1 MFNPFKRNSRRGVP
15 AAARSGGRG
24 GRSLNLTLLLG
35 GVAIVGTFALVFYI
49 LLGLNKQYTYFVA
62 IREVPAGAVLESTDI
77 TAMTGS
83 GNPIGSNVII
93 GTDEMNAHLG
103 QLVTRELLV
112 GDVIQYST
120 LFWQADNSSN
130 NPADPNAGQHYAY
143 RFTQLIP
150 ANDRGVVITGDPTT
164 TYVRA
169 GDYVD
174 IYYADATSVRRMF
187 EAQVLYAIPQV
198 DPASGAAAGQ
208 VGVPT
213 GTSFVL
219 NLTPQQAQD
228 LVWAQQNGTIRVALA
243 PPDVTGGSTTQVT
256 NQTYFDQTY
265 GVSAVGSPGPV
276 SSGASLPQVSG
287 TTPVPSQGV
296 PGLPSPAA
304 SK

>member
-1 MFNPFKRNSRRGVP
+1 MPNFLKRNNRRGVP
-15 AAARSGGRG
+15 ATIRTGGRG
-24 GRSLNLTLLLG
+24 GRKLNLPLILA
-35 GVAIVGTFALVFYI
+35 GVVIIGAFAVVFFF
-49 LLGLNKQYTYFVA
+49 LSSMNKQYTYFVA
-62 IREVPAGAVLESTDI
+62 ITEVPAGSVLTSAEI
-77 TAMTGS
+77 APRTGS
-83 GNPIGSNVII
+83 GDPIGNVIV
-93 GTDEMNAHLG
+93 GTDNMNAHLG

-120 LFWQADNSSN
+120 LFWHADNSAN

-150 ANDRGVVITGDPTT
+150 SDNRGVVINGDPTT

-174 IYYADATSVRRMF
+174 IYFADAASVRRMF
-187 EAQVLYAIPQV
+187 EAQVLYAIPQT

-243 PPDVTGGSTTQVT
+243 PPDVNQNSTTKIT
-256 NQTYFDQTY
+256 DQTYFDQTY
-265 GVSAVGSPGPV
+265 GVSAVGPV
-276 SSGASLPQVSG
+276 PSGSGASLPPLSQA
-287 TTPVPSQGV
+287 TPAPSQGV
-296 PGLPSPAA
+296 PGLPSPSAT
-304 SK
+304 K

>member
-1 MFNPFKRNSRRGVP
+1 MNNPFKRNSRRGVP

-24 GRSLNLTLLLG
+24 GRSLNLTLVLG
-35 GVAIVGTFALVFYI
+35 GVAIVATFALVFYF
-49 LLGLNKQYTYFVA
+49 LSSMNKQYTYFVA
-62 IREVPAGAVLESTDI
+62 IKEVPAGAMLQTTDI
-77 TAMTGS
+77 QAMTGS
-83 GNPIGSNVII
+83 GDPIGDNVIV
-93 GTDEMNAHLG
+93 GTDEMNSHLG

-112 GDVIQYST
+112 GDVLQYSS
-120 LFWQADNSSN
+120 LYWHSDNSAN
-130 NPADPNAGQHYAY
+130 NPSDPNAGQHYAY
-143 RFTQLIP
+143 RFTQLIQP
-150 ANDRGVVITGDPTT
+150 NNRGVVITGDPTT

-174 IYYADATSVRRMF
+174 VYYADATSVRRMF
-187 EAQVLYAIPQV
+187 EAQVMYAIPQS
-198 DPASGAAAGQ
+198 DPASGAGSGQ

-228 LVWAQQNGTIRVALA
+228 LVWAQQNGTIRIALA

-265 GVSAVGSPGPV
+265 GVSSVSPV
-276 SSGASLPQVSG
+276 SSGSGSSLPPVSG
-287 TTPVPSQGV
+287 VTPAPSQGV
-296 PGLPSPAA
+296 PGLPSPSA

>member
-1 MFNPFKRNSRRGVP
+1 MFNPFKRNARRGVP
-15 AAARSGGRG
+15 TAARSGGR
-24 GRSLNLTLLLG
+24 SINLMLILG
-35 GVAIVGTFALVFYI
+35 GVAIIGVFALVFYS
-49 LLGLNKQYTYFVA
+49 LSSLNKQYTYFVA
-62 IREVPAGAVLESTDI
+62 THEVPAGAVLQSTDI
-77 TAMTGS
+77 APMTGA
-83 GNPIGSNVII
+83 GDPIGNNVIV
-93 GTDEMNAHLG
+93 GTDAMNSHLG
-103 QLVTRELLV
+103 QLVTRELLT
-112 GDVIQYST
+112 GDVLQYSA
-120 LFWQADNSSN
+120 LFWAADNSGN

-150 ANDRGVVITGDPTT
+150 ANNRGVVITGDPTT

-187 EAQVLYAIPQV
+187 EAQVLYAIPQA
-198 DPASGAAAGQ
+198 DPASGAAAGA

-243 PPDVTGGSTTQVT
+243 PPDVTGGSTTQIT

-265 GVSAVGSPGPV
+265 GVSAAGPV
-276 SSGASLPQVSG
+276 ASGSGASLPPVSG
-287 TTPVPSQGV
+287 ASPVPSQGV
-296 PGLPSPAA
+296 PGLPSPSA
-304 SK
+304 SQ